1 MRRPVSA
8 AQPRRR
14 ARRSTTG
21 ASPRRRCLPASG
33 STAAAATWSARRG
46 GHRTRARALGPART
60 PRGSRSR
67 ERRRGTAGGGARQLV
82 LLPQHRHRG
91 ACRRARSRSSLPPSR
106 RRRPGVGSHLPPGG
120 RTAAR
125 SSAWAVNAQRRST
138 PRTSRPR
145 WQHGLGDAGPAFT
158 VGNSHSDPSFRL
170 SLVVPIDSTQMRL
183 IARERPAAGRL
194 SARVFRAPV

>member
-1 MRRPVSA
+1 MHRRDVDVCP
-8 AQPRRR
+8 RR
-14 ARRSTTG
+14 ARRPR
-21 ASPRRRCLPASG
+21 PRRGRRAGVATGRGPGRSG
-33 STAAAATWSARRG
+33 QRALLGVPVAGNAAAERPVAGRASWSSCPSTVTGVRAGELGRDRHSRHPAADDRAW
-46 GHRTRARALGPART
+46 GHT
-60 PRGSRSR
+60 
-67 ERRRGTAGGGARQLV
+67 TAEW
-82 LLPQHRHRG
+82 PHRG
-91 ACRRARSRSSLPPSR
+91 AIVSVGGNAR
-106 RRRPGVGSHLPPGG
+106 
-120 RTAAR
+120 
-125 SSAWAVNAQRRST
+125 RRST